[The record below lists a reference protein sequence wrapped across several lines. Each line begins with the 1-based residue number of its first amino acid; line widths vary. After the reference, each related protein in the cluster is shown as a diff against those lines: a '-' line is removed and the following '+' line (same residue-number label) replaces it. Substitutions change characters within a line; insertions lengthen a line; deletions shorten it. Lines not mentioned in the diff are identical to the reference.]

1 MVYLEFSFYIFVV
14 GLAAVYYLMPK
25 KIRWMVL
32 LLGSI
37 GFYVHMQQD
46 PKNLMVFGAS
56 IFCSYFMGLVLD
68 LTAEKHRILR
78 KFWLTAGILGA
89 ALPLLGFKLSGLLLS
104 SGLPGGS
111 VSWIVP
117 LGLAFYTMAEIAY
130 LSDIYLKKN
139 KAERNPL
146 KFTLFVSFFPLIL
159 QGPIHRYSDLAPKLF
174 EGHALEGK
182 NLQKGF
188 QLILWGFF
196 LKMVIADNAA
206 VVVNTIFLDPIQ
218 YSGFYLWEAAILY
231 SVQLY
236 TDFQSCVMLS
246 RGVCWLFGIQAMN
259 NFNRPYFSPSIKEF
273 WRNWHISLSTWLR
286 DYIYI
291 PLGGSRKGKFRKYI
305 NLILTF
311 LISGLWHGSGLN
323 FLAWGLLHGCYQI
336 VGDLTFPIRDRI
348 YNKLGMPQESLRR
361 RAIQSLG
368 VFFLVTTGWVI
379 FRTPQLSEGL
389 ELLKSMFTAS
399 NYHILFDGGLFE
411 VGLRQKEFQVL
422 NFGIFLLIA
431 VGIAQ
436 RWGSVSDRLSR
447 QIIVVRYAVY
457 YILIISVW
465 IFGAYG
471 LGFSA
476 QDFIYGGF

>member
-14 GLAAVYYLMPK
+14 GLMAVYYLMPK

-46 PKNLMVFGAS
+46 PKKLMVFGAS
-56 IFCSYFMGLVLD
+56 IACSYVLGLLLGMTTD
-68 LTAEKHRILR
+68 KHGFLR
-78 KFWLTAGILGA
+78 KVWLTMGILGA
-89 ALPLLGFKLSGLLLS
+89 ALPLLGFKLSGLLSS

-130 LSDIYLKKN
+130 LSDIYTRKIKEE
-139 KAERNPL
+139 KNPL

-159 QGPIHRYSDLAPKLF
+159 QGPIHRYSYLAPQLF
-174 EGHALEGK
+174 EGHALKGK

-206 VVVNTIFLDPIQ
+206 VVVNTIFSDPVQ
-218 YSGFYLWEAAILY
+218 YPGFYLWEAAILY

-246 RGVCWLFGIQAMN
+246 RGVCRLFGIEAMN
-259 NFNRPYFSPSIKEF
+259 NFNRPYFSPSIREF

-291 PLGGSRKGKFRKYI
+291 PLGGSRKGKFRKYV

-311 LISGLWHGSGLN
+311 LVSGLWHGSGLN
-323 FLAWGLLHGCYQI
+323 FLVWGLMHGGYQI
-336 VGDLTFPIRDRI
+336 VGDLTFPMRDKI
-348 YNKLGMPQESLRR
+348 YNKLRMPQDSLRR
-361 RAIQSLG
+361 KAIQSLG
-368 VFFLVTTGWVI
+368 VFFLVTVGWVI

-399 NYHILFDGGLFE
+399 NFHVLIDGSMFE
-411 VGLRQKEFQVL
+411 VGLHQKEFRVL
-422 NFGIFLLIA
+422 NIGIFLLIA
-431 VGIAQ
+431 IGIAQ
-436 RWGSVSDRLSR
+436 RWGSISDRISR
-447 QIIVVRYAVY
+447 QNIVVRYGVY
-457 YILIISVW
+457 YMLIIAIW

-471 LGFSA
+471 VGFSA